1 MRHTIS
7 RMASSLQIGQ
17 TLLGR
22 TGVPYHLREVLYER
36 KGSEGIMHKL
46 WLALYGPS
54 NLTSISP
61 QSATKSP
68 LLTILS
74 SNNETYVVKAVTPFL
89 YDQAFKL
96 QKELSFSPFVR
107 LPVDGNDSYKALVFQ
122 HYTEDFLS
130 FIQSGPTSRSQTK
143 QILLGVLKGIAAC
156 HSRDWVHGGTV
167 SPQSNSQLQ
176 KNSIVA
182 NKRRGGVDRHQ
193 T

>member
-1 MRHTIS
+1 MFPIILERFSTN
-7 RMASSLQIGQ
+7 
-17 TLLGR
+17 GR
-22 TGVPYHLREVLYER
+22 EAKELCTNYGLRCT
-36 KGSEGIMHKL
+36 
-46 WLALYGPS
+46 GPS
-54 NLTSISP
+54 NLTSISS
-61 QSATKSP
+61 QSAAKSP

-74 SNNETYVVKAVTPFL
+74 SNNETYVVKPVTPFL

-107 LPVDGNDSYKALVFQ
+107 LPVDSNDSYKALVFQ

-176 KNSIVA
+176 KKQHSC
-182 NKRRGGVDRHQ
+182 
-193 T
+193 